1 MSETTT
7 TTPPVDKPVKVKK
20 KRKRPVP
27 YYLAGGW
34 MSLLVFLGLFGWALP
49 LRRWDDANFDYLGSG
64 LGTPGHLLGTTQDG
78 YDMLSGLV
86 NGARISIFVSFF
98 AVLFGGGIGAFVGIT
113 AAYFRGKYD
122 LIVVAIFNVMLS
134 IPNLVLSLALLSTLA
149 YSSPD
154 NPTSTSRRIYVLILS
169 LTIVIIPILGRI
181 ARSSALQWS
190 GREFVIAS
198 KSMGTKNFTIIRK
211 HILPNV
217 APAIL
222 AIGFLAIGSV
232 IIVEGSLSILGIGIP
247 GGASWGS
254 MLANGRGNIAFSP
267 HEVYLPAICIAL
279 TVISSNWFGDYVRA
293 RLDLREAKI

>member
-1 MSETTT
+1 VTAS
-7 TTPPVDKPVKVKK
+7 K
-20 KRKRPVP
+20 KRKRPLGF
-27 YYLAGGW
+27 YFAGFW
-34 MSLLVFLGLFGWALP
+34 MGLLVFLGLFGWLLP
-49 LRRWDDANFDYLGSG
+49 LRQWDESDYENLGVG
-64 LGTPGHLLGTTQDG
+64 LGTPGHILGTTQDG

-86 NGARISIFVSFF
+86 NGARISVFVSFF
-98 AVLFGGGIGAFVGIT
+98 AVLFGGGIGSFIGIT
-113 AAYFRGKYD
+113 AAYFRGKFD
-122 LIVVAIFNVMLS
+122 VAVVSMFNVMLS

-149 YSSPD
+149 YSDAD
-154 NPTSTSRRIYVLILS
+154 NPASTTRRIYVLILS

-232 IIVEGSLSILGIGIP
+232 IIVEGSLSILGIGVP

-254 MLANGRGNIAFSP
+254 MLANGRGNISFSP
-267 HEVYLPAICIAL
+267 HEVYLPAIAIAL